1 MALRTKIYNIERY
14 LATNATVTALDDWG
28 TVVRIGAT
36 KDLPRC
42 YAKNWVTGEISLDAE
57 LIQAIETKYRT
68 DAKNGVYTNINVVI
82 DKTPEDEQEE
92 KTLRALVESGR
103 VQMMNPGGTY
113 GEP

>member
-1 MALRTKIYNIERY
+1 MALRTKLDNIERY
-14 LATNATVTALDDWG
+14 LTTNATVTALDDWG
-28 TVVRIGAT
+28 TVVTIGGA

-42 YAKNWVTGEISLDAE
+42 YAKNYITGEVSTDTE

-68 DAKNGVYTNINVVI
+68 DAKNGIYTNINVVFER
-82 DKTPEDEQEE
+82 TPEDEHDERA
-92 KTLRALVESGR
+92 LRALVESGR